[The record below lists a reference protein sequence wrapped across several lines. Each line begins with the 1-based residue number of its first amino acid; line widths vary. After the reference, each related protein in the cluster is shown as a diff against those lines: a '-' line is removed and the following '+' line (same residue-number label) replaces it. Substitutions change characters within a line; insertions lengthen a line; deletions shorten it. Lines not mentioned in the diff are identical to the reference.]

1 MPFKFNAVTKKL
13 DLVSLTST
21 ISINVVQTVYAAST
35 TNLNASYNNG
45 AAGVGATLTNSGA
58 LAAFSLDGTSPPL
71 NSRILIKDQ
80 TSNLENGVYL
90 LTVVGSGAIAW
101 VLTRDVEYDTP
112 SSINATLVPVTNGTA
127 NANTSWLQSA
137 TVVTVGVSSIVY
149 TQFTANP
156 NTFLKVANNLSDVAT
171 VSTSRDN
178 LGLGTA
184 SVVQFAKLG
193 LGVAASNNLLSVNGS
208 GAIGFP
214 DTAAPVNGLIVNG
227 NVSVG
232 SATATSAFNVGSSAQ
247 FQVNSS
253 GAVVSGSWTATV
265 LTGQYGGTG
274 VANTG
279 LTINLSS
286 GASGKVLASD
296 VSGNAT
302 WVTLSSLGVTE
313 IVGTSNQISA
323 SAAIGSVTLSLPNGL
338 SLGSYQAIAPPV
350 GGMIMPGNLGIGVS
364 APAAAN
370 LIQVGTTAPSL
381 ALVTS
386 NGAGVLRLISNSS
399 LNYIQSGLTG
409 DSGTEVPLVFSNM
422 LAETEWARF
431 DDTGKFGIGTAEP
444 QNKLDVNGSAVI
456 GTYAGTFP
464 GPTNGLAVSGS
475 VAFGT
480 ATAAASALLTM
491 SSTTQGFLPPVMTN
505 TQRNAIG
512 SPATGLTIYSSTDND
527 IEFYNGSSWI
537 GASTSG
543 VTSLT
548 GTSNQITVS
557 AATGAVT
564 LSLPNGLSLGSYQA
578 TSPPTGGMI
587 MPGNLGVGR
596 SSLSG
601 ANLIELGSTGPA
613 LGLLTSDAN
622 GNLRFASTGGFNYIQ
637 SGLVQESNSAAP
649 LIFTTILAGAEWARF
664 DNTGKFGI
672 GTTAPKNKLDVNGAV
687 AIGSYAGVTTAASN
701 SLIVSGG
708 VAIGVAATSATAG
721 TLQTAPPASSTVT
734 TAFGSTLTLGTPIR
748 NTTGYDIMVNITF
761 NVSSYTSSDIVMGV
775 GSSATPTTNTAI
787 AADALLA
794 IGTGIFTLVA
804 YVPNNY
810 YLLVDKGGTLTA
822 LNITIVAMAI

>member
-1 MPFKFNAVTKKL
+1 M
-13 DLVSLTST
+13 S
-21 ISINVVQTVYAAST
+21 Q
-35 TNLNASYNNG
+35 
-45 AAGVGATLTNSGA
+45 SGA
-58 LAAFSLDGTSPPL
+58 L
-71 NSRILIKDQ
+71 NRI
-80 TSNLENGVYL
+80 T
-90 LTVVGSGAIAW
+90 
-101 VLTRDVEYDTP
+101 
-112 SSINATLVPVTNGTA
+112 
-127 NANTSWLQSA
+127 SA
-137 TVVTVGVSSIVY
+137 T
-149 TQFTANP
+149 F
-156 NTFLKVANNLSDVAT
+156 
-171 VSTSRDN
+171 
-178 LGLGTA
+178 
-184 SVVQFAKLG
+184 
-193 LGVAASNNLLSVNGS
+193 
-208 GAIGFP
+208 
-214 DTAAPVNGLIVNG
+214 
-227 NVSVG
+227 
-232 SATATSAFNVGSSAQ
+232 
-247 FQVNSS
+247 VNS
-253 GAVVSGSWTATV
+253 
-265 LTGQYGGTG
+265 
-274 VANTG
+274 
-279 LTINLSS
+279 
-286 GASGKVLASD
+286 
-296 VSGNAT
+296 
-302 WVTLSSLGVTE
+302 VT
-313 IVGTSNQISA
+313 GTSNQITS
-323 SAAIGSVTLSLPNGL
+323 SPTTGDVILSLPNGI

-350 GGMIMPGNLGIGVS
+350 GGAIMPGNLGVGVS
-364 APAAAN
+364 SPTATN

-386 NGAGVLRLISNSS
+386 NGAGVLRLISS
-399 LNYIQSGLTG
+399 LSINYIQSGLTG
-409 DSGTEVPLVFSNM
+409 DSGTEVPLAFSNM

-431 DDTGKFGIGTAEP
+431 DDTGKFGIGTPEP

-475 VAFGT
+475 VAIGTSSANASALLTMSSTTQGFLPPSMTNAQRNAIAAPTAGLVIYSTTDSDLEFYNGAAWVGASISGVTSIAGTSNQIAASAATGSVTLSLPNGLSLGSYQAIAPPAGGMIMPGSFGVAVSSLSGGNLVEFGGAGPAVALLTSGGTGNLRFASTGGFNYIQSGLEQSSNSAAPLIFTTILVGAEWARFDSTGKFGLGTAAPQNKLDVSGAVAIGSYAGVNTAPSNGLIVSGSVAVGT

-537 GASTSG
+537 GSSTSG

-587 MPGNLGVGR
+587 MPGALGVGA
-596 SSLSG
+596 SSITGS
-601 ANLIELGSTGPA
+601 NLVEVGSTGPA
-613 LGLLTSDAN
+613 VALLTSGGT
-622 GNLRFASTGGFNYIQ
+622 GNLRFASSSGSNYIQ
-637 SGLVQESNSAAP
+637 SGLEQSSNSAAP
-649 LIFTTILAGAEWARF
+649 LLFTTILAGAEWARF
-664 DNTGKFGI
+664 DNTGKLGI
-672 GTTAPKNKLDVNGAV
+672 ATTAPKNKLDVNGAIAV
-687 AIGSYAGVTTAASN
+687 GSYAGVNTAPSN
-701 SLIVSGG
+701 SIIVSGG
-708 VAIGVAATSATAG
+708 IAIGVAASSATAG
-721 TLQTAPPASSTVT
+721 TIQTTPPASSTVT

-761 NVSSYTSSDIVMGV
+761 NISSYTSSDIVMGV

-794 IGTGIFTLVA
+794 VGTGLFTLAA